1 MPLESWW
8 KRTPVARRGS
18 KKRTIVARC
27 EKALKSV
34 SKHAFAAELT
44 AFHADIRR
52 SSENAEPTAGVAH
65 ARA

>member
-1 MPLESWW
+1 
-8 KRTPVARRGS
+8 VARRGS
-18 KKRTIVARC
+18 KKRTIAARC

-52 SSENAEPTAGVAH
+52 SSENAEPTGGVAH